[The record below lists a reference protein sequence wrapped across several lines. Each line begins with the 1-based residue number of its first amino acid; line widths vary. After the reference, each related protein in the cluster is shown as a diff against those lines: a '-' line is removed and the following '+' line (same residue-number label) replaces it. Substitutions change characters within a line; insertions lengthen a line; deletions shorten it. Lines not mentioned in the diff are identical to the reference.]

1 MLLGGAFM
9 SFMAVAYVPAY
20 LEDRAVYAKE
30 RLDGL
35 SNPSLLVLGDFLV
48 GLPLLLGSTV
58 SFSSV
63 TYWVCDFSATPR
75 WLSYLDPVVIS

>member
-1 MLLGGAFM
+1 MLFGGAFM

-35 SNPSLLVLGDFLV
+35 STPSLLVLGDFLV
-48 GLPLLLGSTV
+48 GLPVGLYCIILVGNLLV
-58 SFSSV
+58 M
-63 TYWVCDFSATPR
+63 
-75 WLSYLDPVVIS
+75 

>member
-1 MLLGGAFM
+1 MLFGGAFM

-48 GLPLLLGSTV
+48 GLPVG
-58 SFSSV
+58 
-63 TYWVCDFSATPR
+63 
-75 WLSYLDPVVIS
+75 